1 MKKEILFF
9 SAPWC
14 GPCKQMKS
22 LIEENKLEGIEV
34 KIIDIA
40 EKSSIDFAIKY
51 KVLWRANI
59 LKRFIN
65 MNKNNINTPI
75 RTFDSLKSKLK

>member
-14 GPCKQMKS
+14 GPCKQMKA
-22 LIEENKLEGIEV
+22 LIKENKIDNTEV

-51 KVLWRANI
+51 KVLSVPLFVKLENDKEVARKLGAATI
-59 LKRFIN
+59 SELKN
-65 MNKNNINTPI
+65 
-75 RTFDSLKSKLK
+75 L

>member
-14 GPCKQMKS
+14 GPCKQMKT
-22 LIEENKLEGIEV
+22 LLEENKLDGIEV

-51 KVLWRANI
+51 KVLSVPLFVKLEDDKEIARKSGSVTI
-59 LKRFIN
+59 SELKN
-65 MNKNNINTPI
+65 
-75 RTFDSLKSKLK
+75 L